1 MFLVSCFSVFDLYV
15 TIIIV
20 VAILVIMVIMMMV
33 TMLIM
38 AMVSVLHLHFL
49 VPIERYVH
57 PKKMCLQKV
66 FPAYFLSISYVKT
79 N

>member
-1 MFLVSCFSVFDLYV
+1 
-15 TIIIV
+15 
-20 VAILVIMVIMMMV
+20 MVIMMMV